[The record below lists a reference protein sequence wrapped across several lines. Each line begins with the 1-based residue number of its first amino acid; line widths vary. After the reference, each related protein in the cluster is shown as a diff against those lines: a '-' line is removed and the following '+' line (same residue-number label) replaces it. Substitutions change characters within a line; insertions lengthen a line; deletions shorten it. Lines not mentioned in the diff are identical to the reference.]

1 MTPND
6 ILSIA
11 REGLMLVLWLSLP
24 VVMVSTLTALTT
36 AMLQTV
42 TQLQDQS
49 IGQSIRQIV
58 VMLTIVFTAGWAGR
72 QLLGFAERM
81 LQVVGTLP

>member
-6 ILSIA
+6 ILSIT

-24 VVMVSTLTALTT
+24 VVVVSTLTAVIV

-49 IGQSIRQIV
+49 IGQSIRQIA
-58 VMLTIVFTAGWAGR
+58 VMLTIVITAGWAGR

>member
-6 ILSIA
+6 ILSIT

-24 VVMVSTLTALTT
+24 VVVVSTLTAVII

-49 IGQSIRQIV
+49 IGQSIRQIA
-58 VMLTIVFTAGWAGR
+58 VMLTIVITAGWAGR